1 VRVLNRLKLRQ
12 DDRVLDIGFGGDYSL
27 VVLPKRVPRG
37 CVVGV
42 DHSPDMVTA
51 AADLIRAQKLQRR
64 GIIFAP

>member
-1 VRVLNRLKLRQ
+1 MPVSNRLTLRQ
-12 DDRVLDIGFGGDYSL
+12 DDLVLDIGFGGYSL
-27 VVLPKRVPRG
+27 VALAKRVPRG
-37 CVVGV
+37 RVVGV